1 MIHRSEK
8 MLEIGVT
15 GKPNVGKSSFFNSA
29 TLSEVEVASYP
40 FTTIDANKAVAY
52 VTTKCPC
59 TELELTCSPKNSK
72 CVEGTRMIPVELID
86 VAGLVPGAHE
96 GRGLGNKF
104 LDDLRQSRA
113 FIHIID
119 ASGSTDEEGRP
130 VDAGSHD
137 PLEDVEF
144 LEHEITMWL
153 FGILKKN
160 WNKLI
165 RKYLSEKLDFS
176 KIIHEQF
183 SGIGLSLENIV
194 EAKRAVPGEYF
205 KWEDDDIIEFLGV
218 LLRISKPMLIV
229 ANKADLPTAEE
240 NVKRLQEKYENVI
253 PASAESELALVK
265 ASEAGLIKY
274 VSGSSDF
281 EILEPEKLSDAQK
294 KALNYIKENVLDK
307 YGSTGVQEALNRVIF
322 DLLNM
327 LVVFP
332 VEDEHK
338 LCDGKGNVLPDAI
351 LIRSGAKPRE
361 LAYVIHTDIG
371 ESFMHALDARSCMRV
386 SSDYELKSGDII
398 SIICR

>member
-1 MIHRSEK
+1 
-8 MLEIGVT
+8 MLQIAVT

-29 TLSEVEVASYP
+29 TLSEIEVADYP

-52 VTTKCPC
+52 VMSDCPC
-59 TELELTCSPKNSK
+59 TELEITCNPNNSK
-72 CVEGTRMIPVELID
+72 CVEGLRMIPVELID

-104 LDDLRQSRA
+104 LDDLRQSKA

-137 PLEDVEF
+137 PLEDVDF
-144 LEHEITMWL
+144 LEHEIVMWL

-176 KIIHEQF
+176 RIIHEQF
-183 SGIGLSLENIV
+183 SGIGISLEEIV

-205 KWEDDDIIEFLGV
+205 KWEDKDIQEFLSV
-218 LLRISKPMLIV
+218 LLRISKPMIIV

-240 NVKRLQEKYENVI
+240 NIKRLKEKYGNVI

-265 ASEAGLIKY
+265 ASEAGLINY
-274 VSGSSDF
+274 TPGSSDF
-281 EILEPEKLSDAQK
+281 EIVDPSKLSDPQK
-294 KALNYIKENVLDK
+294 NALNYIKEHVLDK
-307 YGSTGVQEALNRVIF
+307 YGSTGVQEALNNVIF
-322 DLLNM
+322 NLMDM
-327 LVVFP
+327 IVVYP

-338 LCDGKGNVLPDAI
+338 MCDGKGNVLPDAI
-351 LIRSGAKPRE
+351 LIRKGSHPKD
-361 LAYVIHTDIG
+361 LAFVIHTDIG
-371 ESFMHALDARSCMRV
+371 ESFMHAMDARSCMRV
-386 SSDYELKSGDII
+386 KSDYELKSGDII
-398 SIICR
+398 SIICQK